1 MDIGTMSLLLLV
13 AIFVLLAIGV
23 PLGFATGLLGAI
35 IIFFKF
41 GEPGL
46 GLVMQR
52 VYDLAVTYAII
63 AVPLFIFMA
72 SLLERSGIARDMYDA
87 LNVALG
93 RMRGGVAVVTTV
105 MAVIMAAMSGIIGGE
120 IVLLGL
126 VALPQMLRLGY
137 NQNLAIGT
145 ICAGG
150 SLGTMIP
157 PSVVLIMFGLIT
169 ETSINALFT
178 AAFLPGLLMGALYI
192 LYIIVRTRLN
202 PSLAPLQTEIRARA
216 GAGPAAGAP
225 AAGDPAVG
233 DSAARAPAAGDSA
246 VRALTSGD
254 SEAGDSAVCA
264 LTSGDSEV
272 GDSTARTPA
281 AGDSSVR
288 ASVAGDPAA
297 REPSRVMMET
307 ALTAGPFVI
316 GVMVALIAGARGVEG
331 SDRIAWLIFVSALVA
346 LAIVLKLRNDTRF
359 PVARGLLPPLIV
371 VDLVLGSIYGGVTGI
386 TEAAAMGVVASFVL
400 ITIRRELGGRMFGEA
415 LAQTFRSVG
424 TILWVTFGATVLA
437 GAYSLSGGNT
447 YAANLIVGL
456 DVAPIGIIITMMLV
470 FLVLGMFMDWIGIV
484 LLTMPVFMPIVKQLG
499 YDPIWFGILFCINM
513 QVAFLT
519 PPFGSAAFYLKSVAP
534 PHIDLMAIY
543 RSFGPFMCLQLFVL
557 ALVLFFPQIA
567 LVFVR

>member
-35 IIFFKF
+35 VIFFKF

-87 LNVALG
+87 LNLAIG

-178 AAFLPGLLMGALYI
+178 AAFLPGLLMGTLYI

-202 PSLAPLQTEIRARA
+202 PSLAPLQAEIRARA
-216 GAGPAAGAP
+216 GPAAAGALAAGGP
-225 AAGDPAVG
+225 VVGDPASRALAAGDPAARAPATG
-233 DSAARAPAAGDSA
+233 DPAARVPAAGGPAARVPATGDPAARVPAAGDSA
-246 VRALTSGD
+246 
-254 SEAGDSAVCA
+254 
-264 LTSGDSEV
+264 
-272 GDSTARTPA
+272 ARTPA
-281 AGDSSVR
+281 AGD
-288 ASVAGDPAA
+288 
-297 REPSRVMMET
+297 PSRVMMET

-316 GVMVALIAGARGVEG
+316 GAMAALIAGARGVEG

-346 LAIVLKLRNDTRF
+346 LGIVLKLRNDTRF
-359 PVARGLLPPLIV
+359 PVAKGLLPPLIV

-437 GAYSLSGGNT
+437 GAYSLSGGNA

-456 DVAPIGIIITMMLV
+456 DVAPIGIIVTMMLV

-534 PHIDLMAIY
+534 PHIDLVAIY

>member
-87 LNVALG
+87 LNAALG

-216 GAGPAAGAP
+216 GPAAAGALT
-225 AAGDPAVG
+225 AGG
-233 DSAARAPAAGDSA
+233 DA
-246 VRALTSGD
+246 
-254 SEAGDSAVCA
+254 
-264 LTSGDSEV
+264 
-272 GDSTARTPA
+272 GDSTARE
-281 AGDSSVR
+281 SSPVT
-288 ASVAGDPAA
+288 
-297 REPSRVMMET
+297 MET
-307 ALTAGPFVI
+307 ALTVGPFVV
-316 GVMVALIAGARGVEG
+316 GLLAALIAGASGVEG

-346 LAIVLKLRNDTRF
+346 LGIVLKLRNDTRF

-400 ITIRRELGGRMFGEA
+400 ITIRRELGSRMFGEA

-456 DVAPIGIIITMMLV
+456 DVAPIGIIVTMMLV

-534 PHIDLMAIY
+534 PHIDLVAIY

-557 ALVLFFPQIA
+557 ALVLFFPGIA

>member
-202 PSLAPLQTEIRARA
+202 PSLAPLQTEIRAQA

-233 DSAARAPAAGDSA
+233 DSAARAPAAGDST
-246 VRALTSGD
+246 VR
-254 SEAGDSAVCA
+254 A

-281 AGDSSVR
+281 AGDSAVCALTSGD
-288 ASVAGDPAA
+288 SEAGDPAA

-316 GVMVALIAGARGVEG
+316 GVVVALIAGARGVEG

-346 LAIVLKLRNDTRF
+346 VGIVLKLRNDTRF

-499 YDPIWFGILFCINM
+499 YDPIWFGILFCVNM

>member
-35 IIFFKF
+35 VIFFKF

-87 LNVALG
+87 LNLAIG

-178 AAFLPGLLMGALYI
+178 AAFLPGLLMGTLYI

-202 PSLAPLQTEIRARA
+202 PSLAPLQAEIRARA
-216 GAGPAAGAP
+216 GPAAAGALAAGGP
-225 AAGDPAVG
+225 VAGESANRALAAGDPAARAPATG
-233 DSAARAPAAGDSA
+233 DPAARVPAAGDSA
-246 VRALTSGD
+246 
-254 SEAGDSAVCA
+254 
-264 LTSGDSEV
+264 
-272 GDSTARTPA
+272 ARTPA
-281 AGDSSVR
+281 AGD
-288 ASVAGDPAA
+288 
-297 REPSRVMMET
+297 PSRVMMET

-316 GVMVALIAGARGVEG
+316 GAMAALIAGARGVEG

-346 LAIVLKLRNDTRF
+346 LGAVLKLRNDTRF
-359 PVARGLLPPLIV
+359 PVAKGLLPPLIV

-437 GAYSLSGGNT
+437 GAYSLSGGNA

-456 DVAPIGIIITMMLV
+456 DVAPIGIIVTMMLV
-470 FLVLGMFMDWIGIV
+470 FLILGMFMDWIGIV

-534 PHIDLMAIY
+534 PHIDLVAIY